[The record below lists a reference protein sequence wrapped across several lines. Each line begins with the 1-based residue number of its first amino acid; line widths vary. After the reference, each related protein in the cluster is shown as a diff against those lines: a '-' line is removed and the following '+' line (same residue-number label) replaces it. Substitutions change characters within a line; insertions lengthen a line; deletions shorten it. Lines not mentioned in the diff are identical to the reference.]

1 MDYVIAAALFFYI
14 LYKVMVYFGR
24 KNAIDVLC
32 HNFQLDR
39 KKISAL
45 KDKDITALHMTL
57 ESARSRAISGGGTQ
71 GEAEAITKLLSQYR

>member
-1 MDYVIAAALFFYI
+1 
-14 LYKVMVYFGR
+14 
-24 KNAIDVLC
+24 VLC

-39 KKISAL
+39 GKISAL

-57 ESARSRAISGGGTQ
+57 ESARSRAINGGGTQ